1 MLTIII
7 GGGGEGG
14 SHVTYTTRLEPLHVS
29 DISCS
34 FIPTS
39 KPVAAAGVILYSWK
53 KKKIYHALG
62 CSLCQCITKSS
73 YISMR
78 VFQYPSALCLLLG
91 AEKVYPSPGKELR
104 HPGSGLDN
112 NNNNNE
118 ILIKREPQVYT
129 RARRSVQKKRERRR
143 RRRPGQHNSNNKLIH
158 WQHTGIQNLHSPSP
172 PPHTHIPHSQ
182 SNDVFVEKGGRSTG
196 LASTGRSWTDESS
209 RQF

>member
-1 MLTIII
+1 MYMYHRRWIPWCHINERCTLVASDSVCKLGGIAWTLTCYITLSLWQACNR
-7 GGGGEGG
+7 G
-14 SHVTYTTRLEPLHVS
+14 SRICPIVTSYP
-29 DISCS
+29 
-34 FIPTS
+34 
-39 KPVAAAGVILYSWK
+39 ILMK
-53 KKKIYHALG
+53 KKLKIYHALG

-158 WQHTGIQNLHSPSP
+158 WQHTGRHNLHSPSP
-172 PPHTHIPHSQ
+172 PPHTHIYHIASQ
-182 SNDVFVEKGGRSTG
+182 MTY
-196 LASTGRSWTDESS
+196 L
-209 RQF
+209 

>member
-7 GGGGEGG
+7 GGGRGQSCNLHYTLRAIARQWHFMQFHTDVKTG
-14 SHVTYTTRLEPLHVS
+14 S
-29 DISCS
+29 SCGCY
-34 FIPTS
+34 P
-39 KPVAAAGVILYSWK
+39 ILMK
-53 KKKIYHALG
+53 KKLKIYHALG

-158 WQHTGIQNLHSPSP
+158 GQCTSRHNLH
-172 PPHTHIPHSQ
+172 HTHACTHTPHSK
-182 SNDVFVEKGGRSTG
+182 SNE
-196 LASTGRSWTDESS
+196 
-209 RQF
+209 